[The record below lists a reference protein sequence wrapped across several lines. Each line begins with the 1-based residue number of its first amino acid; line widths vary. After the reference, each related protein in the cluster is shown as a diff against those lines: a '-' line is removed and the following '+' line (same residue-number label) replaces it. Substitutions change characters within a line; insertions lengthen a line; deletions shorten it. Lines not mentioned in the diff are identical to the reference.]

1 MIEVLA
7 ESGQSSHAIYLR
19 LQPKSL
25 GEISDLTGSWRKKKG
40 LFAITQS
47 LSIIARL
54 VEEQESRMSRDED
67 VIYKKDYR
75 KIRFEEEK
83 IVYF

>member
-7 ESGQSSHAIYLR
+7 ESGQNIHVVYLR

-25 GEISDLTGSWRKKKG
+25 EEISDLTGSWRKKKS
-40 LFAITQS
+40 LFAITLS

-54 VEEQESRMSRDED
+54 VEEQESRMSIEED